1 MVKRPGKR
9 PVRRFTSRDKLRP
22 RGSDLKYRPTEP
34 RSPGTCVTKTYQQK
48 RGCPSSVLALA
59 AVMASPV
66 VAAPTPKR
74 MQVWAN
80 NKQSYD
86 VVIND
91 TDRTLR
97 NTPLELIQEIDE
109 QYGSMQARLQLK
121 TVYETSPELATT
133 ELGVSDAE
141 ARTIIGG
148 LGDVADQ
155 GSEFVDI
162 HRKIL
167 THSPDKGLNRLTN
180 RALNEAGDVFDAV
193 KNKKYKNAT
202 EDSALW
208 GAGRGQIEELRHR
221 HGRAVDAQRLLLNQG
236 AARRS
241 SGSII
246 S

>member
-1 MVKRPGKR
+1 
-9 PVRRFTSRDKLRP
+9 
-22 RGSDLKYRPTEP
+22 
-34 RSPGTCVTKTYQQK
+34 
-48 RGCPSSVLALA
+48 VLALA

-66 VAAPTPKR
+66 VAAPTPER